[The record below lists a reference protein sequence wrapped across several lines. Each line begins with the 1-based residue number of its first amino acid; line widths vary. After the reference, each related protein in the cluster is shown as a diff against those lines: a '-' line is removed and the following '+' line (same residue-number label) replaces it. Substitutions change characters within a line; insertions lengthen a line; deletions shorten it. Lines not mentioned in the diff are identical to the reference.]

1 MDVAAPILETQ
12 NLEKRFGGVAAV
24 DGVNFALRR
33 GELRCLIGPNGA
45 GKSTFFKMLTG
56 QLRPTHGRI
65 LLEGDD
71 IVGVEPY
78 AIGRR
83 GVGIKNQVPV
93 VMNGLTVRENLW
105 LAARAR
111 RKGAAITHAI
121 DAIIERLDIGAILG
135 RFVGELAHGQRQWIE
150 IAMVVMCEPN
160 IVLLDEPAAGMS
172 DEETAR
178 TAALVLDLNKSAAI
192 VVVEH
197 DMQFI
202 RQIARTVTVFHQGRI
217 LVEDTFQNVVANPVV
232 RDVYVGRRGVT

>member
-1 MDVAAPILETQ
+1 MDIACPFSNTKPR
-12 NLEKRFGGVAAV
+12 KRIGGVALV

-33 GELRCLIGPNGA
+33 ERIALSYWTQRWRAHSSRCSLA
-45 GKSTFFKMLTG
+45 V
-56 QLRPTHGRI
+56 RPTHGRI
-65 LLEGDD
+65 LLEGED

-111 RKGAAITHAI
+111 RKGAAIAAAI

-150 IAMVVMCEPN
+150 IAMVIVCEPN
-160 IVLLDEPAAGMS
+160 IVLLDEP
-172 DEETAR
+172 
-178 TAALVLDLNKSAAI
+178 
-192 VVVEH
+192 
-197 DMQFI
+197 
-202 RQIARTVTVFHQGRI
+202 
-217 LVEDTFQNVVANPVV
+217 
-232 RDVYVGRRGVT
+232 RRA